1 MTEGACFSEQLSVG
15 NLWFTRTCVPNG
27 KATCAPPVRTCALPT
42 LRPFRIL
49 PSFLS
54 QGLIKGG
61 VLLRSGRTCVSAS
74 QVSCDQHWSWHL
86 QSKWKQFWV
95 CTDGWLLET
104 VLCLWVHLI
113 DWQGFWSQH
122 SAVLS
127 IWKCY
132 FFHWLSRPTAPI
144 TVAHLQSKNRKPL
157 KRGEKNPKEWGSSW
171 SFWAVCPF
179 LVLNSWYAFA
189 FSISHVCPEGAAVR
203 LLCLRIVRKT
213 VLMHLKRPF

>member
-1 MTEGACFSEQLSVG
+1 MTERACFSEQLSVG

-95 CTDGWLLET
+95 CIDGIRADCSRQCCVCECFNRLTGLLKSALCT
-104 VLCLWVHLI
+104 VINMEMLFFPLALKT
-113 DWQGFWSQH
+113 H
-122 SAVLS
+122 STYYS
-127 IWKCY
+127 C
-132 FFHWLSRPTAPI
+132 T
-144 TVAHLQSKNRKPL
+144 
-157 KRGEKNPKEWGSSW
+157 
-171 SFWAVCPF
+171 
-179 LVLNSWYAFA
+179 FA
-189 FSISHVCPEGAAVR
+189 
-203 LLCLRIVRKT
+203 K
-213 VLMHLKRPF
+213 